1 MSQEGDYYRGYLL
14 VRLARIGTEWDITD
28 KMMGMEDPDKHWEI
42 TYATP
47 IYGAW
52 DLLIEISFKKL
63 ENLDTVVTKLR
74 ADDDIRD
81 FIEETTTLVSS
92 KPNYIETREKYGK
105 D

>member
-1 MSQEGDYYRGYLL
+1 MSEEDFYRGYLL
-14 VRLARIGTEWDITD
+14 IRLARIGTEWDITG
-28 KMMGMEDPDKHWEI
+28 KMMQLEDPDGNWEI

-74 ADDDIRD
+74 ADNDIRD

-92 KPNYIETREKYGK
+92 KPNYISTKKKYGK
-105 D
+105 E